1 MTLSNGKTS
10 AYQWDI
16 GLTVPTT
23 DAEGTVRR
31 FTNEH
36 SARSIPVACAED
48 ADGNMVYAI
57 PNILLTTGRP
67 IIMFTLAGDNDG
79 IIYTDT
85 QEYLPVF
92 PAPKP
97 DDYIFTDAEINLWK
111 SLCDRMDTAESNIST
126 NTTNIGLNT
135 AAIAANALAIGT
147 NANNITTLQG
157 AMSTAQSD
165 ITNIKN
171 SPHVYIFPLEENG
184 GVLSTTATFAEVTAA
199 FQRGDIVKTYLG
211 AYVLTMMIAEYT
223 DPPDEDLYMLFSA
236 PWPTDDGATILGQ
249 GYLSCELVSGTW
261 TFDSWGDTLPQWLA
275 PDITDSSNYGKVPVI
290 TSLGVEWQMPSD
302 DIPAPAA
309 PSDGDVLTY
318 DSNAGEWI
326 AAAPGGGGSSDIYL
340 ITLDQ
345 YSMPTNAVSD
355 IEDAIDA
362 GKLLVIV
369 KDESN
374 GDTAFSYVEIYKGE
388 YDATTLD
395 LYLTAYSE
403 HDAITT
409 KAWHAQYTYTYAS
422 TSWSLTDS
430 DTYHYTIPTGGTTG
444 QALVKNSNSTGD
456 TKWKSL
462 AASDVGAI
470 ASPAT
475 PTNGDV
481 LTYNGANWVAQ
492 APGGGSTEIYYI
504 NLDSN
509 LEPTNTASDILA
521 AFNAGK
527 VLITTRTTN
536 DDTTYYGYVVN
547 LQDLSGGEYIFEYLE
562 AMNNGSKLRLTLR
575 GLIWDGAAWD
585 DGASDQVN
593 LRASSS
599 TPANLGTA
607 AVGSSTDYAR
617 ADHVHNMP
625 SASDVGAIAAPV
637 SATTGQVLT
646 WSGSAWVAQSLPVY
660 DGS

>member
-1 MTLSNGKTS
+1 MTLSNGNTY

-16 GLTVPTT
+16 GLKVTTT
-23 DAEGTVRR
+23 DPAGTVRR
-31 FTNEH
+31 FSNEH
-36 SARSIPVACAED
+36 GSKSILVEAVDES
-48 ADGNMVYAI
+48 GTVYYHI
-57 PNILLTTGRP
+57 PNILLTTGRAVV
-67 IIMFTLAGDNDG
+67 MYTLGGNSDD
-79 IIYTDT
+79 IIYTATEDF
-85 QEYLPVF
+85 LPVYA
-92 PAPKP
+92 APKP
-97 DDYIFTDAEINLWK
+97 DDYIFTDEEVNLWK
-111 SLCDRMDTAESNIST
+111 ALNDRVTTLEGQVST
-126 NTTNIGLNT
+126 NTTNIGLNA
-135 AAIAANALAIGT
+135 AAIAANTLAIGT
-147 NANNITTLQG
+147 NTNNITTLQG
-157 AMSTAQSD
+157 NMTAAQTD

-184 GVLSTTATFAEVTAA
+184 GVFSTTATFAEVTAA

-211 AYVLTMMIAEYT
+211 PYVLTMMTAEYT
-223 DPPDEDLYMLFSA
+223 EAPDEDLYMVFSA
-236 PWPTDDGATILGQ
+236 PWPTNDGATFVGL
-249 GYLSCELVSGTW
+249 GYLYCELNSGTW
-261 TFDSWGDTLPQWLA
+261 TFDSWGETLPSWLD

-302 DIPAPAA
+302 DIPAPAS
-309 PSDGDVLTY
+309 PNDGDVLTY
-318 DSNAGEWI
+318 DSNSSAWI

-345 YSMPTNAVSD
+345 YNMPTNAVSD

-374 GDTAFSYVEIYKGE
+374 GDTAFSYAEIYKGE

-409 KAWHAQYTYTYAS
+409 KAWVAHYTYTYAS
-422 TSWSLTDS
+422 TSWSMTDS
-430 DTYHYTIPTGGTTG
+430 DTYHYTVPSGGTTG
-444 QALVKNSNSTGD
+444 QVLAKKTNSNGD
-456 TKWKSL
+456 TEW
-462 AASDVGAI
+462 V
-470 ASPAT
+470 T
-475 PTNGDV
+475 PS
-481 LTYNGANWVAQ
+481 
-492 APGGGSTEIYYI
+492 GGSTEVYYI
-504 NLDSN
+504 TLDSN
-509 LEPTNTASDILA
+509 LEPTNTPADILA

-562 AMNNGSKLRLTLR
+562 AMNYSSKLRLTLR
-575 GLIWDGAAWD
+575 GLIWDGASWD
-585 DGASDQVN
+585 DGASDQVD

-617 ADHVHNMP
+617 ADHIHNMP
-625 SASDVGAIAAPV
+625 SASDVGAIALP
-637 SATTGQVLT
+637 STPSTGQVLT